1 VPTKRPPKLD
11 SPLVPKI
18 IKLMSR
24 AHVWLYQRSG
34 GRIGKNWRVGA
45 AFRKP
50 APNLLLEHR
59 GRKSGKLFTTPLVY
73 LVDGANLVVVASQ
86 GGLPNNPQWYH
97 NLVADPE
104 AAVQIGTERQLVRAH
119 VADDAERARLWPML
133 VDLYA
138 DFDSY
143 QSWTDRKIPVVVLEP
158 R

>member
-1 VPTKRPPKLD
+1 VPTTRPPKLD
-11 SPLVPKI
+11 SPLVPKF

-24 AHVWLYQRSG
+24 AHVWLYRRSG
-34 GRIGKNWRVGA
+34 GRIGKNWRIGA

-104 AAVQIGTERQLVRAH
+104 AAVQIGTERRLVRAH
-119 VADDAERARLWPML
+119 VADDAERARLWPKL

>member
-1 VPTKRPPKLD
+1 MPTKRPPKLD

-73 LVDGANLVVVASQ
+73 LVDGEDLVVVASQ
-86 GGLPNNPQWYH
+86 GGLPNHPQWYR

-104 AAVQIGTERQLVRAH
+104 AAVQIGTERRLVRAPL
-119 VADDAERARLWPML
+119 AAAAARARLWRIV
-133 VDLYA
+133 VDLY
-138 DFDSY
+138 
-143 QSWTDRKIPVVVLEP
+143 
-158 R
+158 

>member
-1 VPTKRPPKLD
+1 MPTQRPPRLD

-24 AHVWLYQRSG
+24 AHVWVYKRSG
-34 GRIGKNWRVGA
+34 GRIGGTWRVGA

-73 LVDGANLVVVASQ
+73 LEDGANLVVVASQ

-97 NLVADPE
+97 NLVADPD
-104 AAVQIGTERQLVRAH
+104 AAVQIGTERRLVRAH